1 MEQQSGSDREHGQ
14 RGGVSART
22 GGAVEQAFPA
32 VAACADLAL
41 RRARLPTNIEATVR
55 AALARSG
62 HILGAPAAPRWA
74 RLFLTWI
81 DALAGAPLAPYLPG
95 AVACD
100 CMAVGYDL
108 LDQVYDSPPEER
120 NTVLAGTLPAALS
133 LLMLAQESLA
143 ALDAPG
149 SGPAAACRALARAG
163 RRALAGQVDDY
174 SLRADSAVD
183 VDMAL
188 SIVRRRSGPLVAAPC
203 QCAALLTGASWR
215 TVALAGRFGAAL
227 GCAAQLEDD
236 RADRSEDELAG
247 RATVP
252 LLLARRHAAAPA
264 VAEATL
270 WVLHRRFLERAAQAL
285 ERLPRNRV
293 NVEVL
298 WTLLPADLY
307 RP

>member
-1 MEQQSGSDREHGQ
+1 L
-14 RGGVSART
+14 
-22 GGAVEQAFPA
+22 P
-32 VAACADLAL
+32 CA
-41 RRARLPTNIEATVR
+41 ARLPAAVEATAR
-55 AALARSG
+55 AALARPG
-62 HILGAPAAPRWA
+62 HVLGAPTVPRWA

-81 DALAGAPLAPYLPG
+81 DALTGTPLNPYLPG

-100 CMAVGYDL
+100 WMAAGYDL
-108 LDQVYDSPPEER
+108 LDQVYDGSSEAR
-120 NTVLAGTLPAALS
+120 NDMLARTLPAALS
-133 LLMLAQESLA
+133 LLMLAQELLASL
-143 ALDAPG
+143 DVPG
-149 SGPAAACRALARAG
+149 SRRAAACRAFARAG
-163 RRALAGQVDDY
+163 RRALAGQVQNY
-174 SLRADSAVD
+174 GLRMVPTVD
-183 VDMAL
+183 IDTAL

-236 RADRSEDELAG
+236 RADRAEDELAG

-270 WVLHRRFLERAAQAL
+270 WVLHRRFLERAAQSL
-285 ERLPRNRV
+285 ERLPHDRV
-293 NVEVL
+293 HVEVL
-298 WTLLPADLY
+298 WTLLPADLR

>member
-1 MEQQSGSDREHGQ
+1 MSSLVG
-14 RGGVSART
+14 AIA
-22 GGAVEQAFPA
+22 GGAVEQAAPA

-41 RRARLPTNIEATVR
+41 RRARLPAAVEATAR
-55 AALARSG
+55 AALARPG
-62 HILGAPAAPRWA
+62 HVLGALAAPRWA

-81 DALAGAPLAPYLPG
+81 DALTGAPLDAYLSG

-100 CMAVGYDL
+100 WMAAGYDL

-120 NTVLAGTLPAALS
+120 HNGLAGTLPAALS
-133 LLMLAQESLA
+133 LLMLAQELLA
-143 ALDAPG
+143 ALDVPG
-149 SGPAAACRALARAG
+149 SRRAAACRALARAG
-163 RRALAGQVDDY
+163 RRALAGQVQDY
-174 SLRADSAVD
+174 SLRAVPTGDIDA
-183 VDMAL
+183 AL
-188 SIVRRRSGPLVAAPC
+188 SIVRRRSGCLVAAPC

-236 RADRSEDELAG
+236 RADRVEDELAG

-252 LLLARRHAAAPA
+252 LLLARRHVAAPA

-270 WVLHRRFLERAAQAL
+270 WVLHRRFLERAAQSL
-285 ERLPRNRV
+285 ERLPHDRV
-293 NVEVL
+293 HVEVL
-298 WTLLPADLY
+298 WTLLPADLC